1 MRKKGAGAVGVVVL
15 VVVILACI
23 GVIIFWS
30 SKSGPPPVV
39 ETNVDESHI
48 DTYVC
53 KAKGC
58 GFHIDM
64 FPSEAAKKERGPAFD
79 GSGNE
84 MMKCPKC
91 GKLSLTKR
99 VYKKK

>member
-1 MRKKGAGAVGVVVL
+1 MRRKGAGAVGVVVL

-23 GVIIFWS
+23 GFIIFWRA
-30 SKSGPPPVV
+30 KSGPPPVV
-39 ETNVDESHI
+39 ETHENESHI

-53 KAKGC
+53 KAPGC

-64 FPSEAAKKERGPAFD
+64 FPSDAAKQKRGPAFD
-79 GSGNE
+79 GSGKE

-91 GKLSLTKR
+91 GKFSLVKR
-99 VYKKK
+99 VDEKK